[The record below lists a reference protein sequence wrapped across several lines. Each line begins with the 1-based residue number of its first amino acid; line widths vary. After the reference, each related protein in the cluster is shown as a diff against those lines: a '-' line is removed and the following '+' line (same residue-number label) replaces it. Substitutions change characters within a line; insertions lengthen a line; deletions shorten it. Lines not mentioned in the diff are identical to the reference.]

1 MFITSK
7 AMGLVRSNKRM
18 QIPKRTV
25 EVDMSPL
32 LRQRRLNGSGSA
44 S

>member
-1 MFITSK
+1 MSK
-7 AMGLVRSNKRM
+7 ATGLVRSNNRM
-18 QIPKRTV
+18 QNPKRGL

-32 LRQRRLNGSGSA
+32 LRLRRLNGSGSA